1 MNQVKGPKSRLRT
14 QKYNLPKSEREN
26 RDNTPPLRGLPIP
39 NQTTGKETA
48 GLRLEFF
55 VPGYRR

>member
-14 QKYNLPKSEREN
+14 QKYNTAKTATTLLRCPGLPK
-26 RDNTPPLRGLPIP
+26 P

>member
-1 MNQVKGPKSRLRT
+1 MNQVKGPNRKITTEDPREYNTAKTATTLLRCPG
-14 QKYNLPKSEREN
+14 LPK
-26 RDNTPPLRGLPIP
+26 P